1 MGQSQLEVL
10 VATEEGQQ
18 ALEDGLV
25 RGVEVKGE
33 HPSDEDLEMIANI
46 INTERSTFRRWRLNV
61 TEFMFY
67 AIFVIWFVS
76 SMFKSF
82 SR

>member
-1 MGQSQLEVL
+1 MGRSQLEVL
-10 VATEEGQQ
+10 VDTEEGQQ
-18 ALEDGLV
+18 ALEDALV
-25 RGVEVKGE
+25 RWVEVKGE

-46 INTERSTFRRWRLNV
+46 VNTERSTIRRWTLNV

-67 AIFVIWFVS
+67 AIFVIWIVS